1 MPLGKP
7 GCVAALRSAHDGIG
21 DNEEMEERLQKI
33 LSRAGISSRRAAER
47 MIAEGRI
54 SVNGARVTHP
64 GVKADPARD
73 DIRVDG
79 RLVSIEAERVYV
91 MLHKP
96 KGVVTTLSDPQ
107 GRPIVTDL
115 VGGVGERVYPVGRLD
130 YDSEGL
136 LILTNDGDFAQRL
149 SHPRFGIPK
158 TYRVKVAGVL
168 QRAEI
173 KALEKGIDLEDG
185 RFAPTLVR
193 VDKVNRGST
202 WLTLTIQDGRNRVI
216 RRAFESLGHDAVRLI
231 RTAVGDVALGS
242 LVEGA
247 WRPLTPRELQRLQR
261 TAEGRGPEKNCL
273 DIHHKINNSR
283 RK

>member
-1 MPLGKP
+1 
-7 GCVAALRSAHDGIG
+7 
-21 DNEEMEERLQKI
+21 
-33 LSRAGISSRRAAER
+33 

-149 SHPRFGIPK
+149 SHPRFGQGGGGP
-158 TYRVKVAGVL
+158 
-168 QRAEI
+168 
-173 KALEKGIDLEDG
+173 
-185 RFAPTLVR
+185 
-193 VDKVNRGST
+193 S
-202 WLTLTIQDGRNRVI
+202 
-216 RRAFESLGHDAVRLI
+216 
-231 RTAVGDVALGS
+231 
-242 LVEGA
+242 
-247 WRPLTPRELQRLQR
+247 
-261 TAEGRGPEKNCL
+261 EGRDQGPGEG
-273 DIHHKINNSR
+273 DR
-283 RK
+283 P

>member
-1 MPLGKP
+1 
-7 GCVAALRSAHDGIG
+7 
-21 DNEEMEERLQKI
+21 MEERLQKI

-47 MIAEGRI
+47 MIADGRV
-54 SVNGARVTHP
+54 SVNGTRVTQP
-64 GVKADPARD
+64 GVKADPVKD

-96 KGVVTTLSDPQ
+96 RGVVTTLSDPQ

-115 VGGVGERVYPVGRLD
+115 VSGVGERVYPVGRLD

-149 SHPRFGIPK
+149 SHPSFGIPR
-158 TYRVKVAGVL
+158 TYRVKVAGTL
-168 QRAEI
+168 QGTGF

-193 VDKVNRGST
+193 LEKVNRGST
-202 WLTLTIQDGRNRVI
+202 WLTLTIKDGRNRVI
-216 RRAFESLGHDAVRLI
+216 RRAFETIGHDVVRLI
-231 RTAVGDVALGS
+231 RTAVGDIALGP
-242 LVEGA
+242 LAEGA
-247 WRPLTPRELQRLQR
+247 WRVLTPREVQRLQR
-261 TAEGRGPEKNCL
+261 AAGERGSKKNCL